1 MASIT
6 GTSLDDVLV
15 TTADADAVS
24 ALAGND
30 VILIGGADAHDP
42 GETING
48 GSGFDRI
55 WYISSNAGE
64 TLLLAGVTQVE
75 AVLMVNAGGLLAG
88 ATNLNLDASA
98 LATGL
103 LLVGNDGANTITGG
117 KSHDII
123 DGNGGVDTLLGG
135 TGNDRITLHV
145 DEATLDAADGGVATE
160 GNTMVLAGVAAGT
173 VIVDLAAADGAD
185 QLLSENAVNDAP
197 VQSDFSHLDAS
208 DLAGAGV
215 RVTGSARANVIVGS
229 GQDDTFLYSA
239 ASHLGAADVLNGGL
253 GNDTLLF
260 TSGTAGETLTL
271 NSRVAGLE
279 TIEIADAAGDNSG
292 GTALNVNA
300 GALKQALEI
309 IGNDGANRLTG
320 GANNDTLIGN
330 GGDDN
335 LIGGAGNDLILYEA
349 GGDSSAL
356 EKVNGGSGVE
366 DFIVFTSTNAGETL
380 ILGAGVVGVEKV
392 YISDIDLVRTGTT
405 ALNVDASAMA
415 VGIEFLGND
424 GVNVLTGGKGADKF
438 DGGLGSDTIIAGAG
452 ADVVTLD
459 AAALDAADAGG
470 AAEGNTLRLTGAAA
484 AQLAVNLAALADQD
498 QMAGDAPVQSDF
510 THVDASVV
518 TGNGVAVTA
527 SSRVNKI
534 FGSAQDDVFVFNRA
548 SHAVGDLIAG
558 NDNDADGADT
568 VRFASLVSGE
578 TLVIGAKFQGIEAVE
593 IADAAG
599 STAGTTTLNISATG
613 ALNELSIT
621 GNDGKNTLT
630 GGAHNDTLNGN
641 AGADKLSGGAGND
654 TLEVDSLA
662 DYVSGDSMNG
672 GSGEDILLFS
682 STTDGEIL
690 VLRSAVTSVEKFE
703 LAEGAADTGLNG
715 DAITYGARYL
725 GNDGDN
731 NIRGSDF
738 ADTIDGK
745 LGVDTINGGKGA
757 DRIIFNLESFDAA
770 VLNGGSLSE
779 GNILVLKAPEDVGLF
794 TIVDLSATDQL
805 PFDAASASG
814 FTHVDASQMTH
825 EDSGVSITGDDRANR
840 ITGTTGSD
848 FFTPGKGKDI
858 VEGGPG
864 EAGDT
869 WFVASQAEYAEDFYS
884 DSGSERNDTIVFT
897 SVKNGDTLVLKNNL
911 IGVDGADLGG
921 SADTNLDARGIDQ
934 PTGLG
939 GNSGKNTLWGNRH
952 GQSMFDS
959 GNADKLLGAGGS
971 DDYTI
976 LDETGWLFGV
986 PGDDDIIDDSGDS
999 FGTIDDFYFA
1009 DSASSSILVVGTNVK
1024 GVERFFVSSGALSES
1039 GRAIDGLAI
1048 VRETEST
1055 HNAGLDAHHIKHK
1068 IVLGG
1073 NDGNN
1078 VLIAT
1083 AFSDTIVGY
1092 KGSDTIT
1099 AGAGTDRITMEV
1111 DDDMVDAIDAGAL
1124 SENNVLFLR
1133 GEASGQVEVRLSG
1146 PDQVVAIDGNGEAL
1160 SQTGFL
1166 HVDGSALAAFGVAIY
1181 GTSAVNRLT
1190 GSGQDDIL
1198 EGGAGKDVVVGGG
1211 GNDAIVLRN
1220 VSHMVSGETAD
1231 GGAGEDDAV
1240 WFAWSGGTTTFKLD
1254 PTVIRGIEALV
1265 AADDTGAT
1273 TGTTAL
1279 NLDASLST
1287 IGMKLVGN
1295 DGANRLIGTSKADVL
1310 DGNGGADRLE
1320 GRGGND
1326 VYLYETPGD
1335 GDAAERISDSSGSG
1349 DVLRFTSTTDG
1360 QVLALGANT
1369 SGLDLVQLATKTG
1382 DTAGTNTIGVDASA
1396 VSGRLAIHGNE
1407 GANAISGGSG
1417 NDTILGNGGND
1428 TIAAGGG
1435 ADRIEMGIEAATI
1448 DTIDAGARS
1457 EGNSLVVSGKAA
1469 GTMVWN
1475 LASDSD
1481 QLVSI
1486 DAAANAAAQTGITH
1500 LDLAQVEFD
1509 DPAEVVGA
1517 TITGSAE
1524 VNRVFGTLLDDTYIV
1539 LDQSHFGSGETFAAG
1554 AGTDS
1559 IVFASTDAGD
1569 SLVLTTRVT
1578 GIESVVL
1585 QGTTSLNVNA
1595 AAIRNGLTIDGNSG
1609 NNSITGTARD
1619 DVINTGTGADTIV
1632 AGTGKDKVKTDLTEE
1647 DAVHGGALSEQ
1658 NEWVLQGSA
1667 GAGLVFNLAASGDQL
1682 LAGTLMQRGF
1692 THLDARAVTG
1702 NGIEVIGSNAANRIA
1717 GTTLRDVINSGLGA
1731 DVITMDAAVFDEI
1744 NAGALTENN
1753 ELILI
1758 GAAPA
1763 PLVIDLSSAG
1773 DQIAGTDNQSGFA
1786 HVDASAMT
1794 GNAVNVTGSG
1804 VANRIAGTAL
1814 QDTINAGAGA
1824 DVVSMDVSSSF
1835 DIIDAG
1841 AGHEGDM
1848 LKLVGNATAIITVNL
1863 GVGPGA
1869 DQVTHLG
1876 AGAEGVMQSGFQHLD
1891 ASKLLDFGVELRG
1904 SGANNILI
1912 GTAGADRI
1920 AGLGGSDTIDL
1931 GVDPATGDPDTLS
1944 DQVIYLSLGD
1954 GIGAAGAAAS
1964 RDRILHFTAG
1974 QDKFGLGG
1982 EFNGGE
1988 PSLDD
1993 VTANDAFAF
2002 ATDERAKFGEDD
2014 EALLITAAK
2023 ARISDSALW
2032 TSSFDGVLTA
2042 INRVG
2047 VTAAAG
2053 DDGLV
2058 VVHGKT
2064 MTGVYY
2070 YVEMGSAGV
2079 QAKELTLLAVIDSH
2093 AASGDFNFLA

>member
-6 GTSLDDVLV
+6 GTSLDDVLA

-30 VILIGGADAHDP
+30 IILIGGADAHDP
-42 GETING
+42 GETLNG

-64 TLLLAGVTQVE
+64 TLLLSGVSQVE
-75 AVLMVNAGGLLAG
+75 AVLMVNAGGSIAG
-88 ATNLNLDASA
+88 TTNLSLDASA
-98 LATGL
+98 LGTGL

-135 TGNDRITLHV
+135 TGNDRITVRL
-145 DEATLDAADGGVATE
+145 DEATLDAADGGAATE

-173 VIVDLAAADGAD
+173 VIVDLAAAAGAD

-208 DLAGAGV
+208 DLSGAGV
-215 RVTGSARANVIVGS
+215 RVTGSALANVIVGS
-229 GQDDTFLYSA
+229 AQDDTFLYSA
-239 ASHLGAADVLNGGL
+239 ASHLGAADVLNGGM

-271 NSRVAGLE
+271 SSRVAGLE

-292 GTALNVNA
+292 TTALNVNA
-300 GALKQALEI
+300 GVLKDALEI
-309 IGNDGANRLTG
+309 VGNDGANRLTG

-330 GGDDN
+330 GGDDT
-335 LIGGAGNDLILYEA
+335 LVGGAGNDLIVYEA

-356 EKVNGGSGVE
+356 EKVSGGAGA
-366 DFIVFTSTNAGETL
+366 DFIVFASTTASDTL

-392 YISDIDLVRTGTT
+392 YVSDVELVRTGTT
-405 ALNVDASAMA
+405 ALDVDASAMA

-424 GVNVLTGGKGADKF
+424 GANVLTGGKGADKF

-452 ADVVTLD
+452 ADVVSLD
-459 AAALDAADAGG
+459 AAALDAADAGN
-470 AAEGNTLRLTGAAA
+470 AAEGNTLRLSGAAA
-484 AQLAVNLAALADQD
+484 AQLAINLSTLADQD

-510 THVDASVV
+510 THVDASEM

-534 FGSAQDDVFVFNRA
+534 FGTAQDDVFVYNRA
-548 SHAVGDLIAG
+548 SHAVDDLVAG
-558 NDNDADGADT
+558 QDNEEDGGDT
-568 VRFASLVSGE
+568 VRFASIVSGE

-599 STAGTTTLNISATG
+599 STAGTLALNVNATG
-613 ALNELSIT
+613 ALNELSLT

-641 AGADKLSGGAGND
+641 AGADKLNGGAGND
-654 TLEVDSLA
+654 VFEVDSLA

-672 GSGEDILLFS
+672 GAGEDIVLFS

-690 VLRSAVTSVEKFE
+690 VLRSAITGVEKFE
-703 LAEGAADTGLNG
+703 VAEGAADTGLNG
-715 DAITYGARYL
+715 DALTYGARYL
-725 GNDGDN
+725 GNEGDN

-738 ADTIDGK
+738 ADTIDGG
-745 LGVDTINGGKGA
+745 LGADIINGGRGA
-757 DRIIFNLESFDAA
+757 DRII
-770 VLNGGSLSE
+770 LNVDSVGASTINAGALSE
-779 GNILVLKAPEDVGLF
+779 GNTLVLKAPEDQGLF
-794 TIVDLSATDQL
+794 YFVELDQADQL
-805 PFDAASASG
+805 GGVATGSG
-814 FTHVDASQMTH
+814 FTNVDASAMTH
-825 EDSGVSITGDDRANR
+825 EDSSVIIFGDDRANR

-869 WFVASQAEYAEDFYS
+869 WFVASQEEYAEDFYS
-884 DSGSERNDTIVFT
+884 DSGSERNDTVVFT
-897 SVKNGDTLVLKNNL
+897 STKNGDTLFLKNNL

-921 SADTNLDARGIDQ
+921 TANTNLDARGIDQ

-939 GNSGKNTLWGNRH
+939 GNSGMNTLWGNRH
-952 GQSMFDS
+952 GQSIFDS
-959 GNADKLLGAGGS
+959 GNADKLLGGGGS

-986 PGDDDIIDDSGDS
+986 PGPDDVIEDTGSD
-999 FGTIDDFYFA
+999 IDDFYFA
-1009 DSASSSILVVGTNVK
+1009 DSASSSVLVVGTNVT
-1024 GVERFFVSSGALSES
+1024 GVERFFVTSGALSES

-1083 AFSDTIVGY
+1083 AFNDTIQGF
-1092 KGSDTIT
+1092 KGEDTIT
-1099 AGAGTDRITMEV
+1099 AGAGTDKVIMEV
-1111 DDDMVDAIDAGAL
+1111 DDGIVDTIDAGAL
-1124 SENNVLFLR
+1124 GENNILFLR
-1133 GEASGQVEVRLSG
+1133 GEATGQIEVRLSG
-1146 PDQVVAIDGNGEAL
+1146 LDQVVAIGGANEGL

-1166 HVDGSALAAFGVAIY
+1166 HLDASGLAEFGVAAY

-1190 GSGQDDIL
+1190 GSEKDDIL

-1220 VSHMVSGETAD
+1220 TTHQVTGEIAD

-1240 WFAWSGGTTTFKLD
+1240 WFAWSSGTTTFKLN
-1254 PTVIRGIEALV
+1254 PTVFLGIEVLM

-1273 TGTTAL
+1273 TGTQAL
-1279 NLDASLST
+1279 TLDASAAT

-1295 DGANRLIGTSKADVL
+1295 DGDNRLIGTSKNDVFT
-1310 DGNGGADRLE
+1310 GNGGADRLE
-1320 GRGGND
+1320 GGGGTD
-1326 VYLYETPGD
+1326 TYLYESASE
-1335 GDAAERISDSSGSG
+1335 GDAQERIIDSGGAG
-1349 DVLRFTSTTDG
+1349 DVLRFTSTTAAE
-1360 QVLALGANT
+1360 VLVLGANV
-1369 SGLDLVQLATKTG
+1369 SGLDLVQLGTKTG
-1382 DTAGTNTIGVDASA
+1382 DTSGTETIGVDASA
-1396 VSGRLAIHGNE
+1396 VSIRLAMHGNE
-1407 GANAISGGSG
+1407 GANAISGGAG

-1448 DTIDAGARS
+1448 DAINAGARS
-1457 EGNSLVVSGKAA
+1457 EGNALVVTGKAA
-1469 GTMVWN
+1469 GTMVWD
-1475 LASDSD
+1475 LSSDAD

-1524 VNRVFGTLLDDTYIV
+1524 VNRIFGTLLDDTYIV
-1539 LDQSHFGSGETFAAG
+1539 LAQAHFGAGETFAAG

-1559 IVFASTDAGD
+1559 VIFASTNAGD

-1609 NNSITGTARD
+1609 NNSITGTAFA
-1619 DVINTGTGADTIV
+1619 DVITAGAGADTIV
-1632 AGTGKDKVKTDLTEE
+1632 AGAGKDKVKTDLSVE

-1658 NEWVLQGSA
+1658 NEWVLEGVA
-1667 GAGLVFNLAASGDQL
+1667 GGGLVFNLAASGDQL
-1682 LAGTLMQRGF
+1682 LAGSLMQRGF

-1702 NGIEVIGSNAANRIA
+1702 SGIEVIGSSAANRIA
-1717 GTTLRDVINSGLGA
+1717 GTTLRDVINGGLGA

-1744 NAGALTENN
+1744 NAGALTEGN
-1753 ELILI
+1753 ELVLI

-1773 DQIAGTDNQSGFA
+1773 DQVAGTDTQSGFA

-1794 GNAVNVTGSG
+1794 GNAVTVTGSAA
-1804 VANRIAGTAL
+1804 ANRIAGTAL

-1824 DVVSMDVSSSF
+1824 DVVTMDVTSSF
-1835 DIIDAG
+1835 DIVNAG

-1848 LKLVGNATAIITVNL
+1848 LKLVGEATAIITVNL
-1863 GVGPGA
+1863 GVAAGA
-1869 DQVTHLG
+1869 DQVTLLG

-1891 ASKLLDFGVELRG
+1891 ASKLLDFGVDLRG

-1912 GTAGADRI
+1912 GTAGADVI

-1931 GVDPATGDPDTLS
+1931 GVDPGTGGPDTLS
-1944 DQVIYLSLGD
+1944 DQVLYLALGD
-1954 GIGAAGAAAS
+1954 GVGAAGAAAS
-1964 RDRILHFTAG
+1964 RDRILHFSTG
-1974 QDKFGLGG
+1974 QDKFRLGG

-1993 VTANDAFAF
+1993 ITNNDAFAF
-2002 ATDERAKFGEDD
+2002 ATDERADFREED
-2014 EALLITAAK
+2014 EALLITAAR
-2023 ARISDSALW
+2023 ARLTSDGALW
-2032 TSSFDGVLTA
+2032 GSSFDGVLTA
-2042 INRVG
+2042 INKVG

-2053 DDGLV
+2053 DDGLIV
-2058 VVHGKT
+2058 VQGKT

-2079 QAKELTLLAVIDSH
+2079 QAKELTLLAVIDTH
-2093 AASGDFNFLA
+2093 AAAGDFNFLA